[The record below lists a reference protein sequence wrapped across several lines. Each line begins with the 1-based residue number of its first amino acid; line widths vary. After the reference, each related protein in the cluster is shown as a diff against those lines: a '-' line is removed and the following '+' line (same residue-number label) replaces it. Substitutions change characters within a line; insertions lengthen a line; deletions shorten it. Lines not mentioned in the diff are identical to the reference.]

1 MRPISERQYENAK
14 KKGSGPRWNGTSERY
29 HEINDA
35 IEDSL
40 RGWKQI
46 IANGRPRPIAP
57 RRPGPADAIFF
68 SDGSSEEGELPKV
81 GAVLVA
87 WWRSCPVAFSKRIP
101 KDRMDR
107 WLPRS
112 NQIALVEIFAA
123 VMTISHFGP
132 ELQGKRVI
140 GLIDSECALDALIK
154 GNSKFEDVIGLIRVF
169 WELIAEFQ
177 IEIYLDRVST
187 DANPSDGMSR
197 DGEQEARD
205 IGWLIEEAKFPEVIY
220 RSSKNKD

>member
-1 MRPISERQYENAK
+1 
-14 KKGSGPRWNGTSERY
+14 
-29 HEINDA
+29 
-35 IEDSL
+35 
-40 RGWKQI
+40 
-46 IANGRPRPIAP
+46 
-57 RRPGPADAIFF
+57 
-68 SDGSSEEGELPKV
+68 
-81 GAVLVA
+81 
-87 WWRSCPVAFSKRIP
+87 
-101 KDRMDR
+101 MDR

-187 DANPSDGMSR
+187 GANPSDGMSR